1 MNSNKHSQDD
11 VLAVPTEEMPAGR
24 KDGLVLPINELVY
37 TVEGEGANVG
47 RPYTFLRFAG
57 CNMKCEFCDTDFT
70 FARKRTIED
79 IVAEVMRH
87 PADWICLTGG
97 EPLLQNLVPLCQELR
112 YQGYRLHVETNGTV
126 SPDPQ
131 LLELIHSW
139 TVSPKGKRI
148 APGFKW
154 IDELKYVVGKT
165 FREEDVEE
173 GRAKQVFL
181 QPESSDPVNLWRAL
195 DILRRHPSW
204 RLSLRV
210 HTLIDLP

>member
-1 MNSNKHSQDD
+1 MNNDKQIQEM
-11 VLAVPTEEMPAGR
+11 VPAAPKWEKPAGR
-24 KDGLVLPINELVY
+24 KDGPVLPINELVY

-47 RPYTFLRFAG
+47 RPYIFLRFAG
-57 CNMKCEFCDTDFT
+57 CNLKCEFCDTDHKYG
-70 FARKRTIED
+70 RKRTVED
-79 IVAEVMRH
+79 IVAEVQRH

-112 YQGYRLHVETNGTV
+112 YQGYRLHIETNGTV
-126 SPDPQ
+126 SPEPRLFD
-131 LLELIHSW
+131 LINFW

-148 APGFKW
+148 APGFQR

-165 FREEDVEE
+165 FTEEQVEED
-173 GRAKQVFL
+173 RARQVFL

-195 DILRRHPSW
+195 DILRRHPNW

-210 HTLIDLP
+210 HTLINLP